1 MESPLRT
8 QGTPPCHLRIS
19 GVDRCCCLCLL
30 VPALA
35 AEEAAP
41 AAKPGPQAE
50 EFYRLHSQMNALLGE
65 LADLQVKYRTA
76 DDEQRAEIQQQ
87 WKELIAK
94 GEKLE
99 PKLIAAAEKAY
110 AEAPNADKQITD
122 FLVRLLRRWCSA
134 TITSR
139 PPRSA
144 SC

>member
-1 MESPLRT
+1 MPS
-8 QGTPPCHLRIS
+8 RI
-19 GVDRCCCLCLL
+19 VLTLTVFLLCLL
-30 VPALA
+30 APAWA
-35 AEEAAP
+35 ADEAAP
-41 AAKPGPQAE
+41 AAKRGPQAE
-50 EFYRLHSQMNALLGE
+50 EFYRLNTQMKTLLGE
-65 LADLQVKYRTA
+65 LANLQLKYRKATE
-76 DDEQRAEIQQQ
+76 EQRTEIQQQ

-122 FLVRLLRRWCSA
+122 FLVTGYWRRRCSA
-134 TITSR
+134 TTMSR